1 LKDFRLILIVLS
13 LAGAFLLLVIYSLN
27 RIRARRAVSSQGP
40 RAEGSPEPPAGA
52 ATVQALAGEIP
63 PLPIPEGGSSLGS
76 GILRGGL
83 VVLALVVAAGFVLI
97 LLPQQSVERM
107 AQAVR
112 LRGPATPVQEKIAF
126 LYLGDEIKAGEFH
139 LRGVVR
145 NITTLPIERLDATI
159 RLYSPTGQLL
169 ETRSVRMD
177 SELIPP
183 DGTAQF
189 HLVYPG
195 YAGQFGSYSVE
206 FVSREGQLV
215 PYKDMRGTRG
225 RD

>member
-1 LKDFRLILIVLS
+1 LKDLRLILIVLS
-13 LAGAFLLLVIYSLN
+13 LAGAFLLVVIFLIN
-27 RIRARRAVSSQGP
+27 RIRSRRAADSP
-40 RAEGSPEPPAGA
+40 GSGA
-52 ATVQALAGEIP
+52 ATVQALQGEMP
-63 PLPIPEGGSSLGS
+63 PLPISEGGSLTS

-83 VVLALVVAAGFVLI
+83 AVLALVVAAGFVLI
-97 LLPQQSVERM
+97 LLPRQSVEWM

-112 LRGPATPVQEKIAF
+112 LRGPAAPVQEKIAF
-126 LYLGDEIKAGEFH
+126 LYLGDEIKDGEFH

-145 NITTLPIERLDATI
+145 NISTLPIERLDATI

-177 SELIPP
+177 SELIPS
-183 DGTAQF
+183 DATAQF

>member
-1 LKDFRLILIVLS
+1 
-13 LAGAFLLLVIYSLN
+13 
-27 RIRARRAVSSQGP
+27 
-40 RAEGSPEPPAGA
+40 
-52 ATVQALAGEIP
+52 
-63 PLPIPEGGSSLGS
+63 
-76 GILRGGL
+76 
-83 VVLALVVAAGFVLI
+83 
-97 LLPQQSVERM
+97 M

-112 LRGPATPVQEKIAF
+112 LREPAAPAQEKIAF
-126 LYLGDEIKAGEFH
+126 LYLGDEIRNGEFH

-145 NITTLPIERLDATI
+145 NITTQPIERLDATI

-183 DGTAQF
+183 DATAQF

-206 FVSREGQLV
+206 FVSREGQIV

>member
-1 LKDFRLILIVLS
+1 LKDLRLILIVLS
-13 LAGAFLLLVIYSLN
+13 LAGAFLLVVIFLIN
-27 RIRARRAVSSQGP
+27 RIRTGRA
-40 RAEGSPEPPAGA
+40 ADSPAPGA
-52 ATVQALAGEIP
+52 ATVQALPGEMP
-63 PLPIPEGGSSLGS
+63 PLPVSDGGSLMS
-76 GILRGGL
+76 GFLRGGL

-97 LLPQQSVERM
+97 LLPRQSVEWM

-112 LRGPATPVQEKIAF
+112 LRGPVAPVQEKIAF
-126 LYLGDEIKAGEFH
+126 LYLGDEIKDGEFH

-145 NITTLPIERLDATI
+145 NITTVPIERLDATI

-183 DGTAQF
+183 DATAQF

-206 FVSREGQLV
+206 FISREGQIV